1 MLITS
6 KEEHILLLVSFLT
19 LLLGVFSNVSA
30 NGLSGWIHR
39 YIGCISLTR
48 VNYEMISQ
56 MAYLMGC
63 IVTLV
68 ALVGLLSVICV

>member
-1 MLITS
+1 M
-6 KEEHILLLVSFLT
+6 VSFLT

-39 YIGCISLTR
+39 YIGCISLTCVSG

-68 ALVGLLSVICV
+68 ALVGILSVMVYLY